1 MSRGTTKYE
10 DPVSE
15 WLKREYGDFGKATA
29 EYIELVNEKQRNFC
43 ARYLVHGK
51 PAQAWIEA
59 GFTKSTA
66 SHASHMLNIPK
77 IAAYLNLLAAK
88 RAVDLKQATSA
99 EMLVRIKATPI
110 MAKDNVPAPKKVQAM
125 SKKLEGGLKN
135 LSDGELLGDLK
146 VATEEVV
153 EDTGVMQIAPVTM
166 PGTNVFGP
174 EWVLEQLIRT
184 AERCMQIE
192 AVCDTKGRPIGQ
204 FKFLPTQALRA
215 LELVGKTLAMFTDR
229 IEHAPL
235 EAYEGSELDKRIKDL
250 LVQHPELAKIG
261 DKITDSAKPKPPK
274 TTLVTPGQPD
284 PDFVELPRDGRSRTH

>member
-1 MSRGTTKYE
+1 LTRGTTKYE

-15 WLKREYGDFGKATA
+15 WLKQEYGDYGRATA
-29 EYIELVNEKQRNFC
+29 EYIALLSDKQRVFC

-51 PAQAWIEA
+51 PHQAWLDA
-59 GFTKSTA
+59 GFNKGSA
-66 SHASHMLNIPK
+66 GQAHSVLNIPK
-77 IAAYLNLLAAK
+77 IAAYVNLLAAK

-110 MAKDNVPAPKKVQAM
+110 VAKDNVLAPKYIQKITER
-125 SKKLEGGLKN
+125 LEGGVQN

-146 VATEEVV
+146 VAVAEPVEE
-153 EDTGVMQIAPVTM
+153 TGLMQIPAVTM

-184 AERCMQIE
+184 AERCLQIE
-192 AVCDTKGRPIGQ
+192 AVCDLKGRPIGT
-204 FKFLPTQALRA
+204 FKFNPTQALRA

-235 EAYEGSELDKRIKDL
+235 EAYKGSELDSRIQTLLKD
-250 LVQHPELAKIG
+250 HPELTKIV
-261 DKITDSAKPKPPK
+261 DVIDVSAVPKEKIA
-274 TTLVTPGQPD
+274 GQGD
-284 PDFVELPRDGRSRTH
+284 PDFVAVPTGPKIRQVH